1 MTRMKKSDWEKVA
14 NRLWN
19 HFPLYEREVFRE
31 AVRHVNETYR
41 FAPTEEEIQRRTEM
55 FEKRYLMLSEWL
67 AHNKDT
73 PELSD
78 GMYKVIKYQVTL
90 MDTHTDLDN
99 KARVWDSIRNL
110 LRGRE
115 NSPIHRGSE
124 EE

>member
-78 GMYKVIKYQVTL
+78 GMYK
-90 MDTHTDLDN
+90 
-99 KARVWDSIRNL
+99 ARVWDSIRNL